1 MLTPEYLIVTLVDPL
16 HFVIGVG
23 PLAVYLLLIG
33 ILNYSKRPFLTTGG
47 RDATAL
53 GVAISGLIIAGPMEL
68 FMPPAAADR
77 FAGWVWI
84 LLLMFYGLCVSL
96 FILLMRPRLV
106 IYNISVDQLRPLLME
121 AVQEIDKESRWAG
134 DSLTVP
140 NLGIQLH
147 VEPSILRNVQLV
159 SSGPKQSLDG
169 WLKLEEKLTETLK
182 PVRSSRNPIG
192 LGMMILAGLIGL
204 TGAIWMLS
212 SPQSVA
218 QSLSE
223 MLRM

>member
-1 MLTPEYLIVTLVDPL
+1 MTLVDPL

-23 PLAVYLLLIG
+23 PLAVYILLIG
-33 ILNYSKRPFLTTGG
+33 LLNYSRRPFLTSGS

-53 GVAISGLIIAGPMEL
+53 GVAISGLVIAGPMEL

-77 FAGWVWI
+77 FSGWVWI

-106 IYNISVDQLRPLLME
+106 IYNISADQLRPLLME
-121 AVQEIDKESRWAG
+121 AVHDIDKESRWAG
-134 DSLTVP
+134 DCLMMP
-140 NLGIQLH
+140 NLRIQLH

-159 SSGPKQSLDG
+159 SSGPKQSLEG
-169 WLKLEEKLTETLK
+169 WLKLESKLAEALK
-182 PVRSSRNPIG
+182 PIRSSRNPVG
-192 LGMMILAGLIGL
+192 LGMMIIAGLL
-204 TGAIWMLS
+204 TLTCTIWMLS

-223 MLRM
+223 MLRF

>member
-1 MLTPEYLIVTLVDPL
+1 MNFVDPL

-33 ILNYSKRPFLTTGG
+33 ILNYSRRPFLTTGS

-77 FAGWVWI
+77 FSGWVWI

-96 FILLMRPRLV
+96 CILLMRPRLV
-106 IYNISVDQLRPLLME
+106 IYNISADQLRPILMA
-121 AVQEIDKESRWAG
+121 AVHEIDKESRWAG
-134 DSLTVP
+134 DSLSVP
-140 NLGIQLH
+140 ALGIQLH

-159 SSGPKQSLDG
+159 SSGPRQNLDG
-169 WLKLEEKLTETLK
+169 WARLEQKLGEALA
-182 PVRSSRNPIG
+182 PIRSSRNPVG
-192 LGMMILAGLIGL
+192 LGMMIIAGLIGL
-204 TGAIWMLS
+204 SCAIWMVS
-212 SPQSVA
+212 SPESVA
-218 QSLSE
+218 QSLTE
-223 MLRM
+223 MLRL

>member
-1 MLTPEYLIVTLVDPL
+1 MVDPL

-33 ILNYSKRPFLTTGG
+33 LLNYSRRPFLTSGS

-53 GVAISGLIIAGPMEL
+53 GVAISGLVIAGPMEL

-77 FAGWVWI
+77 FSGWVWI

-121 AVQEIDKESRWAG
+121 AVHEIDKESRWAG
-134 DSLTVP
+134 DSLMMP
-140 NLGIQLH
+140 NLRIQLH

-159 SSGPKQSLDG
+159 SSGPKQSLEG
-169 WLKLEEKLTETLK
+169 WLKLETKLAEALK
-182 PVRSSRNPIG
+182 PIRSTRNPVG
-192 LGMMILAGLIGL
+192 LGMMIISGLLAL
-204 TGAIWMLS
+204 TCTIWMLT

-223 MLRM
+223 MLRL

>member
-1 MLTPEYLIVTLVDPL
+1 MVDPL

-33 ILNYSKRPFLTTGG
+33 ILNYSRRPFLTTGS
-47 RDATAL
+47 RDSTAL
-53 GVAISGLIIAGPMEL
+53 GVAISGLVIVGPMEL

-77 FAGWVWI
+77 FSGWVWI

-96 FILLMRPRLV
+96 CILLMRPRLV
-106 IYNISVDQLRPLLME
+106 IYNISVDQLRPILMA
-121 AVQEIDKESRWAG
+121 AVHDIDKDSRWAG

-140 NLGIQLH
+140 SLGIQLH

-159 SSGPKQSLDG
+159 SSGPKQNLEG
-169 WLKLEEKLTETLK
+169 WVKLEQQLVEALK
-182 PVRSSRNPIG
+182 PIRSSRNPVG
-192 LGMMILAGLIGL
+192 LGMIIIAGLIGL
-204 TGAIWMLS
+204 SCTIWMVS
-212 SPQSVA
+212 SPENIA
-218 QSLSE
+218 QSLSD

>member
-1 MLTPEYLIVTLVDPL
+1 LVDPL

-33 ILNYSKRPFLTTGG
+33 ILNFSRRPFLTTGS

-53 GVAISGLIIAGPMEL
+53 GVAISGLVMAGPMEL

-77 FAGWVWI
+77 FSGWVWI

-106 IYNISVDQLRPLLME
+106 IFNISADQLRPILME
-121 AVQEIDKESRWAG
+121 VVHEIDKESRWAG

-140 NLGIQLH
+140 SLGIQLH
-147 VEPSILRNVQLV
+147 VEPSVLRNVQLV
-159 SSGPKQSLDG
+159 SSGPKQNLEG
-169 WLKLEEKLTETLK
+169 WIALEQKLADALKSVCLA
-182 PVRSSRNPIG
+182 RNPVG
-192 LGMMILAGLIGL
+192 LGMMIIAGLIGL
-204 TGAIWMLS
+204 TCSIWMIS
-212 SPQSVA
+212 SPGSVA

>member
-1 MLTPEYLIVTLVDPL
+1 M
-16 HFVIGVG
+16 
-23 PLAVYLLLIG
+23 
-33 ILNYSKRPFLTTGG
+33 TTGA

-53 GVAISGLIIAGPMEL
+53 GVAISGLVIAGPMEL

-77 FAGWVWI
+77 FSGWVWI

-106 IYNISVDQLRPLLME
+106 IYNVSVDQLRPILMNV
-121 AVQEIDKESRWAG
+121 VQDIDKDSRWAG

-140 NLGIQLH
+140 GLGIQLH

-159 SSGPKQSLDG
+159 SSGPKQSLEG
-169 WLKLEEKLTETLK
+169 WLTLEQKLAESLK
-182 PVRSSRNPIG
+182 PMRSSRNPIG
-192 LGMMILAGLIGL
+192 LGMMIISGLIGL
-204 TGAIWMLS
+204 SCAIWMLS
-212 SPQSVA
+212 SPESIA

-223 MLRM
+223 MLRL

>member
-1 MLTPEYLIVTLVDPL
+1 MVDPL
-16 HFVIGVG
+16 HFVIGAG

-33 ILNYSKRPFLTTGG
+33 ILNYSKRPFLTTGA

-53 GVAISGLIIAGPMEL
+53 GVAISGLVIAGPMEL

-77 FAGWVWI
+77 FSGWVWI

-106 IYNISVDQLRPLLME
+106 IYNVSVDQLRPILMNV
-121 AVQEIDKESRWAG
+121 VQDIDKDSRWAG

-140 NLGIQLH
+140 GLGIQLH

-159 SSGPKQSLDG
+159 SSGPKQSLEG
-169 WLKLEEKLTETLK
+169 WLTLEQKLAESLK
-182 PVRSSRNPIG
+182 PMRSSRNPIG
-192 LGMMILAGLIGL
+192 LGMMIISGLIGL
-204 TGAIWMLS
+204 SCAIWMLS
-212 SPQSVA
+212 SPESIA

-223 MLRM
+223 MLRL